1 MEYYPPGGLVS
12 ATNNPSQDPLQT
24 PATTGGSSTAYTLTD
39 TRIGTPA
46 DGQVFAFIPHTN
58 SGPSPTLSVNGGSAR
73 PIRYPDATLTSFRDI
88 ATAQL
93 IPQQAYMVRLVT
105 GSGIYQV
112 LSKLS
117 LTTSDMPRK
126 DCFYATRAT
135 NQTGMTAANV
145 DNTILWDSP
154 SKNDNSRWTYN
165 SGTGIATCAVAGRY
179 ISRAQLYQTTV
190 TTSSSAKIKKGSNNV
205 AQSFPTG
212 GATEAVLQAITPTL
226 DYSVGDT
233 LSCTLAASGTP
244 ALGASLSWW
253 EITYEGASS

>member
-117 LTTSDMPRK
+117 LATSDMPAAK
-126 DCFYATRAT
+126 AFIAHKAASQTISSAATTRLT
-135 NQTGMTAANV
+135 WDAASRN
-145 DNTILWDSP
+145 DSLF
-154 SKNDNSRWTYN
+154 TV
-165 SGTGIATCAVAGRY
+165 SGTGNITMTAVLTGVYAVCADIYASGTFELEIWVNGSRY
-179 ISRAQLYQTTV
+179 HSGPV
-190 TTSSSAKIKKGSNNV
+190 VSSSAFINSIVPLAAGDTIEIYLY
-205 AQSFPTG
+205 AQS
-212 GATEAVLQAITPTL
+212 GAISPDASYA
-226 DYSVGDT
+226 Y
-233 LSCTLAASGTP
+233 LSNLRIAR
-244 ALGASLSWW
+244 
-253 EITYEGASS
+253 IN